1 MKVILIGLIILVN
14 VISVV
19 FMLGVRRSEDII
31 GILLINLLIFVVI
44 QAILSFYMWNAIN
57 DGKSPIN
64 PYLAAGLHFIP
75 LFGFLWT
82 LILFSMYPSAF
93 NGYADRKNAENK
105 NFNALFMDSSPF
117 NHYIV
122 VVCLSI
128 VLLFIPIIKIIVP
141 FVTLI
146 MYLRVIS
153 TACDGIENLKF
164 SEEYA
169 LSINTNQPMP
179 TSKNSLSINI

>member
-14 VISVV
+14 VISLV
-19 FMLGVRRSEDII
+19 FMLVVRRSDDII
-31 GILLINLLIFVVI
+31 GILLINLLISVVI
-44 QAILSFYMWNAIN
+44 QAIFSFYMWNAIN

-82 LILFSMYPSAF
+82 LILFAMYPGAF
-93 NGYADRKNAENK
+93 NGYADRKKAADK
-105 NFNALFMDSSPF
+105 NFNALYTDSAPF
-117 NHYIV
+117 NHYVIFV
-122 VVCLSI
+122 GLSMF
-128 VLLFIPIIKIIVP
+128 LLFIPVIKIIVP
-141 FVTLI
+141 IATLV

-153 TACDGIENLKF
+153 TACDGIENLKY

-169 LSINTNQPMP
+169 VSINTYQPLP
-179 TSKNSLSINI
+179 S